1 MEQGVSH
8 GCHFDGRHLCA
19 SIYKLAEVERQ
30 LVRFE
35 NEALPQATFSVWG
48 TEMTLLERS
57 HITKALEPQEFKDG
71 AVLIKQ
77 GEPRDAFFIIVQ
89 GKVSCTRDHRCK
101 VAPPVPPFW
110 SASARQCLSAPAK
123 PRHSPGMPG
132 PRCSARQGCASRR
145 ETQSHPERH
154 EGPLAPRG
162 FERSKPR
169 YAGAD
174 LAHLH
179 HRPGLDETVLKRD
192 CLLTNQPCESTV
204 TAVGEV
210 QVLVLH
216 GARQCLA
223 DCRATGEEAG
233 REVNEP
239 STGPDAPLDASTGP
253 DALPE
258 PSTGPVA
265 PPTPPAEQLR
275 QRVGRRRP

>member
-1 MEQGVSH
+1 MALKPIIATLEQDTIARIFATKGYRLKSEFRLLVDECDIL
-8 GCHFDGRHLCA
+8 GQLDGAEMLVHEAAWRFYFRSARHDELHA
-19 SIYKLAEVERQ
+19 AITETLHKLGEVERQ

-48 TEMTLLERS
+48 AEMTLLERR

-89 GKVSCTRDHRCK
+89 GKVSCT
-101 VAPPVPPFW
+101 
-110 SASARQCLSAPAK
+110 
-123 PRHSPGMPG
+123 
-132 PRCSARQGCASRR
+132 
-145 ETQSHPERH
+145 
-154 EGPLAPRG
+154 
-162 FERSKPR
+162 
-169 YAGAD
+169 
-174 LAHLH
+174 
-179 HRPGLDETVLKRD
+179 PGLDETVLKRD

-223 DCRATGEEAG
+223 DYRATGEEAG
-233 REVNEP
+233 FGTTQTTIRLLNELYYPSNEP

-258 PSTGPVA
+258 PSMGPEP
-265 PPTPPAEQLR
+265 PPTPATEKLR
-275 QRVGRRRP
+275 QRVGRKRP

>member
-1 MEQGVSH
+1 MALQPIIATVEPDTIARILATNGYRLKSEVRLLVDEYAILQHLDYAEESRVNKTAWEWFFYHYSA
-8 GCHFDGRHLCA
+8 RHNDLRA
-19 SIYKLAEVERQ
+19 ATTETIAKLAEVERQ

-35 NEALPQATFSVWG
+35 NEGLPQATFSVWG

-57 HITKALEPQEFKDG
+57 HITKALEPQAFEDG

-89 GKVSCTRDHRCK
+89 GKVSCT
-101 VAPPVPPFW
+101 
-110 SASARQCLSAPAK
+110 
-123 PRHSPGMPG
+123 
-132 PRCSARQGCASRR
+132 
-145 ETQSHPERH
+145 
-154 EGPLAPRG
+154 
-162 FERSKPR
+162 
-169 YAGAD
+169 
-174 LAHLH
+174 
-179 HRPGLDETVLKRD
+179 PGLDETVLKRG

-223 DCRATGEEAG
+223 DYRATGEEAGFGASQTIIRLLLAG

-258 PSTGPVA
+258 PSMGPET
-265 PPTPPAEQLR
+265 PPTPATEKLQEKLR
-275 QRVGRRRP
+275 QRVGRKRP